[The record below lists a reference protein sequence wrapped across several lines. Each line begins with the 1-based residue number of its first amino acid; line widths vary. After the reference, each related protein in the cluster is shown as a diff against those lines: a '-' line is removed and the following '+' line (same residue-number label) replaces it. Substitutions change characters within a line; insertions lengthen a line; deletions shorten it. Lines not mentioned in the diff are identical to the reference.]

1 MNLDRIVPKISKF
14 SIVDLFARNWGCIK
28 TGCIILSKVWSS
40 WDYLTAVL
48 SEKKLWLTAI
58 RFHVLWLE
66 TCHPEP
72 RGGSEREWN
81 SLSRREA
88 TQPDFA
94 CAGYFFLIY
103 LLLFLFWIDPF
114 LLGPYLGSWVKIS
127 LVLTPFES
135 PKTNFSFF
143 LTISKLNNQD

>member
-1 MNLDRIVPKISKF
+1 MRLPNCSPFREKIMTDCNSFSCTLVRNLS
-14 SIVDLFARNWGCIK
+14 
-28 TGCIILSKVWSS
+28 
-40 WDYLTAVL
+40 
-48 SEKKLWLTAI
+48 
-58 RFHVLWLE
+58 
-66 TCHPEP
+66 P
-72 RGGSEREWN
+72 RTPGRPEREWN
-81 SLSRREA
+81 SLSRRET

-114 LLGPYLGSWVKIS
+114 LLGPYLGSRVKIS